1 VQYFII
7 SSAFLENIEKSP
19 LKNHAD
25 EKKKGWLAGWLVA
38 FLALFFG
45 KLVEFRISL
54 SDR

>member
-7 SSAFLENIEKSP
+7 SSAFLEKIEKSP

-25 EKKKGWLAGWLVA
+25 EKKKGLVGWLVA